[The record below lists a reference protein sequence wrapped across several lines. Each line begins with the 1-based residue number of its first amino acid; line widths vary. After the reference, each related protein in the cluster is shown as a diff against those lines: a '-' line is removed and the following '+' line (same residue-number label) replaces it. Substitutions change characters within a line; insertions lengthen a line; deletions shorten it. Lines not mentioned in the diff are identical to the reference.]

1 MFLRSIN
8 MWYFIYSFALFTFY
22 GYITNLQCDQLSLGL
37 VAQLVEHCT
46 SIAEVMCLKS
56 CSDLNFFFFRLS
68 FCNCLS
74 CLHNCDDQSCLHMF
88 LRSTNIRSFVYSFA
102 WIIILV
108 NNYSLKWRW
117 IVMDIYWVAK
127 QQGIYTPLLST
138 LRWIIVLVYTAQ
150 ANNEPIQNLF
160 IYFNKCS
167 QSKVISCRAMSNS
180 DDQSDDQNKSNKY
193 K

>member
-1 MFLRSIN
+1 
-8 MWYFIYSFALFTFY
+8 MWPALTW
-22 GYITNLQCDQLSLGL
+22 LGGSVGRTL
-37 VAQLVEHCT
+37 HQYRRGNVFEILFRPEF
-46 SIAEVMCLKS
+46 
-56 CSDLNFFFFRLS
+56 FFFFRLS

-127 QQGIYTPLLST
+127 QQGIYTSLLST